1 MDIQLTEPEH
11 VELLATRRDLHQHPE
26 PSWKEQ
32 RTAALVAERLRALGL
47 EPRTGVAETGVVA
60 DLDTGEP
67 GPCVL
72 LRADMDALPVH
83 EENDLPWR
91 STNPGVMHA
100 CGHDGHVAM
109 LLAAARVLVQRH
121 PPSRGVVRFCFQ
133 PAEEGGNGAL
143 AMIEAGVLLSPRVDV
158 AYGLHLWNELD
169 RGKVGIVPGPCMA
182 AVDRF
187 EIRVEGR
194 GGHGAIPHRAADPI
208 VAAAHVVTAL
218 QTIASRRID
227 PEHPVVVTVGRIE
240 GGEAFNVIPREVRLL
255 GTARSFHE
263 AAGEALPELVTSIAE
278 QTAAAHGCTARVA
291 YERLSRATVNDPAE
305 AARAR
310 DVATRLVGADAVV
323 PLRTMAGEDFSE
335 LLLRV
340 PGCFVFVGSR
350 DEATGKVHPH
360 HSPRFD
366 IDERALPLGA
376 ALLVALAH
384 DALRLGGTLG
394 G

>member
-1 MDIQLTEPEH
+1 MHIELTEPEH
-11 VELLATRRDLHQHPE
+11 DELVATRRDLHQHPE

-32 RTAALVAERLRALGL
+32 RTASLVADRLRDLGL
-47 EPRTGVAETGVVA
+47 EPRTGIAETGVIA
-60 DLDTGEP
+60 DLDTGVP

-72 LRADMDALPVH
+72 LRADMDALPVQ

-91 STNPGVMHA
+91 SATPGVMHA

-121 PPSRGVVRFCFQ
+121 RPTRGVVRFCFQ

-143 AMIEAGVLLSPRVDV
+143 AMIEEGVLANPHVDV

-169 RGKVGIVPGPCMA
+169 RGKVGVVPGPCMA

-187 EIRVEGR
+187 AITVEGR

-218 QTIASRRID
+218 QTIASRRVD
-227 PEHPVVVTVGRIE
+227 PEQPVVVTVGRIE
-240 GGEAFNVIPREVRLL
+240 GGEAFNVIPHGVRML
-255 GTARSFHE
+255 GTARSFHQE
-263 AAGEALPELVTSIAE
+263 AGEALPGLVTSLAE
-278 QTAAAHGCTARVA
+278 RTAEAHGCTANVT
-291 YERLSRATVNDPAE
+291 YDRLARATVNDPVH
-305 AARAR
+305 AARVHA
-310 DVATRLVGADAVV
+310 VAAGLVGEEAVV
-323 PLRTMAGEDFSE
+323 PVRTMAGEDFSE
-335 LLLRV
+335 FLLRV

-360 HSPRFD
+360 HSPHFD
-366 IDERALPLGA
+366 IDERALPTGA
-376 ALLVALAH
+376 ALLVGLAH
-384 DALRLGGTLG
+384 DALSA
-394 G
+394 